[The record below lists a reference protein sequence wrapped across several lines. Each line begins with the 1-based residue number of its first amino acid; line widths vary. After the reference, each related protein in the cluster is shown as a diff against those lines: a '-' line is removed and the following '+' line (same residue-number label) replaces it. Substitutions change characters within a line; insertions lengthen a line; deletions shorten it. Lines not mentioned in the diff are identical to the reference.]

1 MPWLWMGTSSQ
12 CVTNNDIAHTAFQQV
27 DKEMTTNLKAVL
39 DQVPRFF
46 AMPWL
51 CHACFYE
58 EAFTLAVRFGIHVSQ
73 TVDSWLTPSL
83 PSSLCLNGTLSE
95 SPSLANLSQLAAFLI
110 YHTIPSYSAFY
121 LFLSNHSF
129 LAHSVPPH
137 KCNLHKRQSRIFAY
151 SFTVIA
157 LIPRTGAGS

>member
-39 DQVPRFF
+39 DRVPRFF
-46 AMPWL
+46 AIPWL

-58 EAFTLAVRFGIHVSQ
+58 EAFTLAVRFGIPVSQ
-73 TVDSWLTPSL
+73 IVDSWLTPSL
-83 PSSLCLNGTLSE
+83 PSSLCLNVTLSE
-95 SPSLANLSQLAAFLI
+95 RPSLANLSQLAALLI

-151 SFTVIA
+151 FFHCYS
-157 LIPRTGAGS
+157 LHPRTVAGS